1 MWEAPAQTLFSA
13 FWTINVNVSNSIS
26 MLNTYYYV
34 HNQCIHFKSSFLHY
48 CHMLMLT
55 STRCGAVPVFLCF
68 SVSRWWLSVSPTFSW
83 GINRFRPW
91 IKIPVS
97 MASVIGRNFR
107 SCSPFKREHE
117 DKILASRDT
126 GNVLWKKCQGH
137 MKTGV
142 SQVNEE
148 CWQVWSWSWWICYP
162 GD

>member
-34 HNQCIHFKSSFLHY
+34 HNQFIHFKSSFLHY

-97 MASVIGRNFR
+97 MASVLSAAISGRALR
-107 SCSPFKREHE
+107 SSESMRTKFWHHVTLEMFCEKN
-117 DKILASRDT
+117 ARDI
-126 GNVLWKKCQGH
+126 WRQ
-137 MKTGV
+137 
-142 SQVNEE
+142 E
-148 CWQVWSWSWWICYP
+148 CP
-162 GD
+162 R